1 MAKVS
6 VFVPDVLLD
15 RARALHGQVSTS
27 QLVQRGL
34 EQLTA
39 HLTEPGDPDYAQRPA
54 DAQDMLAAARDKL
67 LVAGRV
73 EFERGYRAGAEDAGD
88 LDWPFLEELADA
100 HFDLLTR
107 LSHWKRSL
115 APYPPQEMEFSPP
128 GWFSILSK
136 RFGALINP
144 IGFPDLGFAPT
155 RTFVR
160 GYGAALRDVWATV
173 NGEFSAADYGEPE
186 SVRPSTA
193 AGAEADDIETILA
206 RHERHDPNTR
216 SRDVYQAMVADGW
229 EARPSKTRDGKGLS
243 DPGYI
248 HLTYRGSKRKIVV
261 YLNSKTLGSF
271 GKAEQE
277 FAASLP
283 HADLKRSGVYFAHSD
298 GDFEQALSNAAA
310 LRALADG
317 QTQYLHQPATE

>member
-15 RARALHGQVSTS
+15 RARALHGEVSTS
-27 QLVQRGL
+27 QLMQRGL

-39 HLTEPGDPDYAQRPA
+39 HLTDSGDPDYAQRPA
-54 DAQDMLAAARDKL
+54 DAQNMLAAARDKL

-88 LDWPFLEELADA
+88 LDWAILEELADA
-100 HFDLLTR
+100 HFDLLAR
-107 LSHWKRSL
+107 LPHWKRSL
-115 APYPPQEMEFSPP
+115 APYPPEEMQFSPP

-136 RFGALINP
+136 RFGALLDP
-144 IGFPDLGFAPT
+144 IGFPDLSFTPT

-160 GYGAALRDVWATV
+160 GYAAALRDVWATI
-173 NGEFSAADYGEPE
+173 NGDFSAADDGEPE
-186 SVRPSTA
+186 PEQPSTA
-193 AGAEADDIETILA
+193 AGDEARDIETILA
-206 RHERHDPNTR
+206 RHERHTPNTR
-216 SRDVYQAMVADGW
+216 ARDVYQAMVNDGW
-229 EARPSKTRDGKGLS
+229 EARPAKTRDGKNLS

-271 GKAEQE
+271 GRADQE

-283 HADLKRSGVYFAHSD
+283 RADLKRSGVYFAHSD
-298 GDFEQALSNAAA
+298 GDFEQTLLNAAA

-317 QTQYLHQPATE
+317 QPQHLHQPATE